1 MIRTQRH
8 DVGGFV
14 RPAVRERRHVM
25 HMHQKVESTDHALV
39 VIALPCELPQPASF
53 ATSPQASSWTVDA
66 HLPVLSLTFHGAK
79 VRLPNV
85 AWEALQFHSAL
96 IASRDR
102 LVDAAGGSD
111 QPLPLAIALVG
122 ATRAVRLR
130 GPFKKLSAANSAG
143 IPSFA
148 TTVVAVVRA
157 LVLVSLEEL
166 RLPLRV
172 GVAHDPHWLAAA
184 AGTE

>member
-1 MIRTQRH
+1 
-8 DVGGFV
+8 
-14 RPAVRERRHVM
+14 M

-85 AWEALQFHSAL
+85 AWEAVQFHSAL